1 MSLNMIDVQ
10 RAQAFSVAAHCAV
23 GQKRKYTG
31 IDYYHHP
38 FEVAQLIRDHAL
50 VFNMDMIVA
59 ALLHDVVEDTQVT
72 GGQVREVFG
81 PVVAKLVAEV
91 TDVSTPAD
99 GSRESRK
106 SLDRLHLAKAS
117 AEGQTIKL
125 ADLICNCRDIVQ
137 HDSKFASIYMREKR
151 LLLGVLNRGDARL
164 YEMAF
169 GLVQS
174 YFAEAG

>member
-10 RAQAFSVAAHCAV
+10 RAQAFCVAAHCAV

-50 VFNMDMIVA
+50 VFNTDMIVA
-59 ALLHDVVEDTQVT
+59 ALLHDVVEDTEVT
-72 GGQVREVFG
+72 GDQVQEVFG
-81 PVVAKLVAEV
+81 PMVAELVAQV

-99 GSRESRK
+99 GGREARK

-137 HDSKFASIYMREKR
+137 RDPAFARVYMREKR
-151 LLLGVLNRGDARL
+151 LLLGVLNKGDARL

-169 GLVQS
+169 GLLQS
-174 YFAEAG
+174 YFADEA